1 MGNKWNI
8 KKFSEEKNFGL
19 WRFNMQEIS
28 FQQKCNE
35 TFNGETS
42 MHACLTQVEKTKM
55 VDKDKSFI
63 ILYLGDNKFPGR
75 RQKV

>member
-8 KKFSEEKNFGL
+8 KKFSKENNFGL

-28 FQQKCNE
+28 FQHKCNE

-42 MHACLTQVEKTKM
+42 MHARLTQAENTKM

-63 ILYLGDNKFPGR
+63 ILCFRDNKFPGR